1 MKSFRIGSLIVLFLI
16 CFSAAGAAVAAAPGA
31 REAFRIGP
39 IVAEPGRAASG
50 FLQVP
55 AKGDAGT
62 VIPVTVIHGAQ
73 AGPVLA
79 CVAALHGYEYP
90 PILALYRLK
99 DKIDPKGL
107 SGTLIF
113 VHIANVPSFAARS
126 IYYTPGDHKNLNR
139 VFPGDPNG
147 SIAQRIAYVL
157 NEEVITRSDALLDL
171 HGGDGNE
178 ALMPY
183 TYWMVGVDQAL
194 NEKSKDLA
202 LAFGLRHIIIDNTRG
217 QVLAESKYLAN
228 TAILRGKPAITTETG
243 ALGSSD
249 EEYVRMAENGITQV
263 MRQLKMVPGPVEP
276 VRDPVWIDKYEV
288 LNSGATGLFTPL
300 VKMGESVAAGQKLG
314 FVSDYLGRRAQDIL
328 APFEGIILYII
339 GTPPTSEG
347 EPLVEVGHLKK

>member
-1 MKSFRIGSLIVLFLI
+1 MKSFRIDSLVFLMVV
-16 CFSAAGAAVAAAPGA
+16 FLVAAGSMVAAVPGA
-31 REAFRIGP
+31 RDAFRIGP
-39 IVAEPGRAASG
+39 IVAEPGQAVSG

-62 VIPVTVIHGAQ
+62 AIPVIVIHGAHP
-73 AGPVLA
+73 GPVLA

-107 SGTLIF
+107 YGTLLL
-113 VHIANVPSFAARS
+113 VPIANVPSFAARS

-147 SIAQRIAYVL
+147 SISQRIAYVL

-183 TYWMVGVDQAL
+183 TYWMIGADQAL
-194 NEKSKDLA
+194 NEQSKDLA

-243 ALGSSD
+243 ALGSSA
-249 EEYVRMAENGITQV
+249 EEYIRMAENGITQV
-263 MRQLKMVPGPVEP
+263 MRRLKMVPGAVEP

-288 LNSGATGLFTPL
+288 LYAGATGLFTPL
-300 VKMGESVAAGQKLG
+300 VKMGESVATGQKLG
-314 FVSDYLGRRAQDIL
+314 FVSDYLGRPKEDIF
-328 APFEGIILYII
+328 APFEGIILYVI